1 MDKIKKLKIVL
12 LFFVLS
18 FYNNASQ
25 NLGVL
30 LIDSDSA
37 EEIKDFDKITLDD
50 AAEAY
55 YSAANNACLKF
66 KIIKNHDTKSADYYK
81 WMAESYKMGIFKILK
96 NLATTSQ
103 EQEKK
108 QLFENI
114 KVCIECYEKAYSK
127 YKEQTKMKTSYLCGC
142 NLGCDFCIVEETIDE
157 KDVNYAL
164 AMEMNAK
171 KKDIFNLLNEKGLL
185 LDFSKYANLTIE
197 NNFENKWSYVA
208 NTKPSYHKYALAK
221 QKEID
226 YYMTNCTDEKL
237 DEVISAWGEVL
248 IDKKLIK
255 SFRGRKSSTWKAYES
270 FANRKIVTFKFLK
283 DRLFPKDNNNKTTI
297 DLLKE
302 AFIDNYEKDIIAYNE
317 TKNKVFKAFAYEAA
331 ALYNSREYF
340 EGFYH
345 LPIQENLNL

>member
-1 MDKIKKLKIVL
+1 MINKLRMYKIKKLKIVL

-25 NLGVL
+25 KIGVL
-30 LIDSDSA
+30 FFDNDSA

-55 YSAANNACLKF
+55 SSAANNACSKS
-66 KIIKNHDTKSADYYK
+66 KSIKNPKKKSADCYK

-96 NLATTSQ
+96 T
-103 EQEKK
+103 
-108 QLFENI
+108 
-114 KVCIECYEKAYSK
+114 K
-127 YKEQTKMKTSYLCGC
+127 YKEQKKIKTSYLCGC
-142 NLGCDFCIVEETIDE
+142 DLGCDFCIVGETIDK
-157 KDVNYAL
+157 KDINYAL

-185 LDFSKYANLTIE
+185 LDFSKYANLIIE

-226 YYMTNCTDEKL
+226 YYTINCTDEKL

-255 SFRGRKSSTWKAYES
+255 SFGGENSAFWKAYKS
-270 FANRKIVTFKFLK
+270 FVERKIETFKCLKNKEKDFEISLK
-283 DRLFPKDNNNKTTI
+283 DVYKNNFNKDL
-297 DLLKE
+297 DV
-302 AFIDNYEKDIIAYNE
+302 YSE
-317 TKNKVFKAFAYEAA
+317 TKNSVFKAFAYEAA
-331 ALYNSREYF
+331 ALYNEKIF
-340 EGFYH
+340 FDGFLEIPTH
-345 LPIQENLNL
+345 GN

>member
-1 MDKIKKLKIVL
+1 MYKIKKLKIVL

-30 LIDSDSA
+30 FFDSDSA

-55 YSAANNACLKF
+55 YFAANNACSKF
-66 KIIKNHDTKSADYYK
+66 KIIKNPGTKSADYYK
-81 WMAESYKMGIFKILK
+81 WMAESYKMGLFKILK
-96 NLATTSQ
+96 NLATAYQ

-114 KVCIECYEKAYSK
+114 KVCIECYENAYLK

-226 YYMTNCTDEKL
+226 YYITNCTDEKL
-237 DEVISAWGEVL
+237 DEVISAWRDVL
-248 IDKKLIK
+248 IDKELIK
-255 SFRGRKSSTWKAYES
+255 SFGGENSVFWEAYKSFVERKIKTFECLKTKEKNFYES
-270 FANRKIVTFKFLK
+270 
-283 DRLFPKDNNNKTTI
+283 
-297 DLLKE
+297 LKE
-302 AFIDNYEKDIIAYNE
+302 VYENNFNKDLEVYSEIKDPVY
-317 TKNKVFKAFAYEAA
+317 KAFAYEAA
-331 ALYNSREYF
+331 ALYNSREF
-340 EGFYH
+340 FDGFYH

>member
-1 MDKIKKLKIVL
+1 MYKIKKLKIVL
-12 LFFVLS
+12 LFFVLL

-30 LIDSDSA
+30 FFDSDSA
-37 EEIKDFDKITLDD
+37 EELKDFDKITLDD

-55 YSAANNACLKF
+55 LVAANNECS
-66 KIIKNHDTKSADYYK
+66 KIKSRKNPKKKSADYYK

-96 NLATTSQ
+96 NLATAFQ

-114 KVCIECYEKAYSK
+114 KVCIECYENAYLK
-127 YKEQTKMKTSYLCGC
+127 YKEQKKMKINYLCGC
-142 NLGCDFCIVEETIDE
+142 DLGCDFCIVGKTIDK
-157 KDVNYAL
+157 KDINYAL

-171 KKDIFNLLNEKGLL
+171 KKDIFNLLNKNGLL

-226 YYMTNCTDEKL
+226 YYITNCTDEKL

-255 SFRGRKSSTWKAYES
+255 SFGGKNSVFWKAYKS
-270 FANRKIVTFKFLK
+270 FVERKIKTFECLK
-283 DRLFPKDNNNKTTI
+283 NKEKDFYES
-297 DLLKE
+297 LKE
-302 AFIDNYEKDIIAYNE
+302 VYENNFNKDLEVYSE
-317 TKNKVFKAFAYEAA
+317 TNNPVFKAFAYEAA
-331 ALYNSREYF
+331 ALYNKKIF
-340 EGFYH
+340 FDGF
-345 LPIQENLNL
+345 LEIPTQGN

>member
-25 NLGVL
+25 KIGVL
-30 LIDSDSA
+30 FIDNDSA

-55 YSAANNACLKF
+55 YSAANNECSKSIHNPEA
-66 KIIKNHDTKSADYYK
+66 KSAAYYK
-81 WMAESYKMGIFKILK
+81 WIAESYKMWIFKIFK
-96 NLATTSQ
+96 NLATAFQ

-114 KVCIECYEKAYSK
+114 KVCIECYENAYLK
-127 YKEQTKMKTSYLCGC
+127 YKEQTKIKISYLCGC
-142 NLGCDFCIVEETIDE
+142 NLGCDFCIVEETIE
-157 KDVNYAL
+157 KKDINYAL

-171 KKDIFNLLNEKGLL
+171 KEDISLLLSLNGYAENEKY
-185 LDFSKYANLTIE
+185 DPEQSWEKV
-197 NNFENKWSYVA
+197 K
-208 NTKPSYHKYALAK
+208 NTKPSYEKYAIAK
-221 QKEID
+221 KSEMIFYLNKTEENLD
-226 YYMTNCTDEKL
+226 NVIKNWENVINDEL
-237 DEVISAWGEVL
+237 LIESFGGETS
-248 IDKKLIK
+248 IYWI
-255 SFRGRKSSTWKAYES
+255 AYES

-283 DRLFPKDNNNKTTI
+283 DRLFPKDNHNKITI
-297 DLLKE
+297 DSLKK
-302 AFIDNYEKDIIAYNE
+302 AFIDNYEKDIIVYNE

-331 ALYNSREYF
+331 ALYNSGEFF

>member
-1 MDKIKKLKIVL
+1 MYKIKKLKIVL

-30 LIDSDSA
+30 FFDSDSA

-55 YSAANNACLKF
+55 YFAANNACSKS
-66 KIIKNHDTKSADYYK
+66 KSIKNPKKKSADCYK
-81 WMAESYKMGIFKILK
+81 WMAESYKMGLFKILK
-96 NLATTSQ
+96 NLATAYQ

-114 KVCIECYEKAYSK
+114 KVCIECYENAYLK

-270 FANRKIVTFKFLK
+270 FVERKIKTFECLK
-283 DRLFPKDNNNKTTI
+283 NKEKDFYES
-297 DLLKE
+297 LKE
-302 AFIDNYEKDIIAYNE
+302 VYENNFNKDLEVYK
-317 TKNKVFKAFAYEAA
+317 KNKNPVFKAFAYEAA
-331 ALYNSREYF
+331 ALYNEKIF
-340 EGFYH
+340 FDGF
-345 LPIQENLNL
+345 LEIPIQENLNL

>member
-25 NLGVL
+25 KIGVL

-37 EEIKDFDKITLDD
+37 EEIKDFDNITLDD

-55 YSAANNACLKF
+55 SSAANNACSKF
-66 KIIKNHDTKSADYYK
+66 KIIKNPDTKSADYYK
-81 WMAESYKMGIFKILK
+81 WIAESYKMGIFKILK
-96 NLATTSQ
+96 NLVTASQ

-114 KVCIECYEKAYSK
+114 KVCIDSYENAYSK
-127 YKEQTKMKTSYLCGC
+127 YEKQKKMKINYLCGC
-142 NLGCDFCIVEETIDE
+142 DLGCDFCIVGETIDE
-157 KDVNYAL
+157 KDINYAL

-171 KKDIFNLLNEKGLL
+171 KKDIFNLLNEKG
-185 LDFSKYANLTIE
+185 FSNYANLIIE

-226 YYMTNCTDEKL
+226 YYTTNCTDEKL
-237 DEVISAWGEVL
+237 GEVILAWREVL

-255 SFRGRKSSTWKAYES
+255 SFGGKNSVFWKAYKS
-270 FANRKIVTFKFLK
+270 FVERKIKTFECLKNKEGNFYESLK
-283 DRLFPKDNNNKTTI
+283 DVYENNFKKDL
-297 DLLKE
+297 DV
-302 AFIDNYEKDIIAYNE
+302 YSE
-317 TKNKVFKAFAYEAA
+317 TKNPVFKAFAYEAA
-331 ALYNSREYF
+331 ALYNEKIF
-340 EGFYH
+340 FDGF
-345 LPIQENLNL
+345 LKIPTQEN

>member
-1 MDKIKKLKIVL
+1 MINKLRIDKIKKLKIVL

-25 NLGVL
+25 KIGVL
-30 LIDSDSA
+30 FFDNDSA

-55 YSAANNACLKF
+55 SSAANNACSKS
-66 KIIKNHDTKSADYYK
+66 KSIKNPKKKSADYYK

-96 NLATTSQ
+96 NLATASQ

-108 QLFENI
+108 QLFESI
-114 KVCIECYEKAYSK
+114 KVCIECYKKAYSK
-127 YKEQTKMKTSYLCGC
+127 YEKQKKMKINYLCGC
-142 NLGCDFCIVEETIDE
+142 DLGCDFCIVGETIDE

-226 YYMTNCTDEKL
+226 YYITNCTDKKL

-255 SFRGRKSSTWKAYES
+255 SFGGKNSVFWKAYKS
-270 FANRKIVTFKFLK
+270 FVKRKIKTFECLK
-283 DRLFPKDNNNKTTI
+283 NKEKNFDNSLKKIYKNNFNKDL
-297 DLLKE
+297 DV
-302 AFIDNYEKDIIAYNE
+302 YNE
-317 TKNKVFKAFAYEAA
+317 TKNPVFKAFAYEAA
-331 ALYNSREYF
+331 ALYNEKIF
-340 EGFYH
+340 FDGF
-345 LPIQENLNL
+345 LKIPTQGN

>member
-25 NLGVL
+25 KIGVL
-30 LIDSDSA
+30 LIDNDSA
-37 EEIKDFDKITLDD
+37 EEIKDFDKITFDD

-55 YSAANNACLKF
+55 SSAANNACSKF
-66 KIIKNHDTKSADYYK
+66 KIIKNPDTKSADYYK
-81 WMAESYKMGIFKILK
+81 WMAESCKMGIFKILK

-114 KVCIECYEKAYSK
+114 KVCIDSYENAYLK
-127 YKEQTKMKTSYLCGC
+127 YNEQTKMKINYLCGC
-142 NLGCDFCIVEETIDE
+142 NLGCDFCIVGETIDK
-157 KDVNYAL
+157 KDINYAL

-171 KKDIFNLLNEKGLL
+171 KEDMSLL
-185 LDFSKYANLTIE
+185 LSLNGYAENAKYNSE
-197 NNFENKWSYVA
+197 QSWEKVK
-208 NTKPSYHKYALAK
+208 NTKPSYEKYAIAK
-221 QKEID
+221 KSEMIFYLNKTEENLD
-226 YYMTNCTDEKL
+226 NVIKNWENVIKDEL
-237 DEVISAWGEVL
+237 LIESFGGETS
-248 IDKKLIK
+248 IYWI
-255 SFRGRKSSTWKAYES
+255 AYES

-283 DRLFPKDNNNKTTI
+283 DHLFPKDNHNKITI
-297 DLLKE
+297 DFLKK
-302 AFIDNYEKDIIAYNE
+302 AFIDNYEKDIIVYNE

-331 ALYNSREYF
+331 ALYNSREFF

-345 LPIQENLNL
+345 LPTQEN

>member
-12 LFFVLS
+12 LFFVLL

-30 LIDSDSA
+30 FFDNDSA

-55 YSAANNACLKF
+55 YSAANNACSKF
-66 KIIKNHDTKSADYYK
+66 KIIKNPGTKSADYYK

-127 YKEQTKMKTSYLCGC
+127 YEKQKKMKINYLCGC
-142 NLGCDFCIVEETIDE
+142 DLGCDFCIVGETIDE
-157 KDVNYAL
+157 KDINYAL

-185 LDFSKYANLTIE
+185 LDFSKYANLIIE

-226 YYMTNCTDEKL
+226 YYTINCTDEKL

-283 DRLFPKDNNNKTTI
+283 DFYENNFKKDL
-297 DLLKE
+297 DV
-302 AFIDNYEKDIIAYNE
+302 YSE
-317 TKNKVFKAFAYEAA
+317 TKNPVFKAFAYEAA
-331 ALYNSREYF
+331 ALYNEKIF
-340 EGFYH
+340 FDGF
-345 LPIQENLNL
+345 LEIPIQENLNL